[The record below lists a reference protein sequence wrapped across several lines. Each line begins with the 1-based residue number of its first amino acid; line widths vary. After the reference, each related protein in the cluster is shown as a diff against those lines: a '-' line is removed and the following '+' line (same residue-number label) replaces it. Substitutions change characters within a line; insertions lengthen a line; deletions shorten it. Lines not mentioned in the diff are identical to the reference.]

1 MTIQSKFYPVNQ
13 LDQRKTNR
21 FIVLS
26 HVSNFVL
33 KTHAFPPDLR
43 NKTNYHCLPDLREY
57 YREKVEMRQ
66 MPFHYHVCRLKGE
79 WEAFGTAPEHYRSPI
94 IDKAAENYYI
104 EDKFKDAIII
114 CVQDNFALNT
124 PDERMHQLISS
135 TLIAPMLKQFRVNFR
150 DSVFWW
156 DEIFN
161 WDKYQYDRK
170 NNPLDW
176 SYPWEVNRMLYF
188 DRVIFNLESIKYF

>member
-1 MTIQSKFYPVNQ
+1 MLLSKYYPLRETETRRQN
-13 LDQRKTNR
+13 KY
-21 FIVLS
+21 IVLAHIS
-26 HVSNFVL
+26 DFVL

-43 NKTNYHCLPDLREY
+43 NRTRYHCLPELREY

-66 MPFHYHVCRLKGE
+66 MPFHYHVSMIKND
-79 WEAFGTAPEHYRSPI
+79 WEAIVTAPFHYRSPI

-104 EDKFKDAIII
+104 EDKFKDAVII

-124 PDERMHQLISS
+124 ADERCFQSISS
-135 TLIAPMLKQFRVNFR
+135 NVIAPLLKTFRTNFR

-161 WDKYQYDRK
+161 WSKYEADQALA
-170 NNPLDW
+170 PLDW
-176 SYPWEVNRMLYF
+176 SYPWEVNKMLYF